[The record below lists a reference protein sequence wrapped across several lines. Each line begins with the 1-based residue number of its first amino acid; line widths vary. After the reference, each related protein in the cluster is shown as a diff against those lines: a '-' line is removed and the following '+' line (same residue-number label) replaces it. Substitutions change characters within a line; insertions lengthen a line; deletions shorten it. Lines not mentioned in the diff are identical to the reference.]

1 MATES
6 TKPLWSTSMELIFVR
21 HGRPQQVQNSDGT
34 PADPPLAEIG
44 REQALAVASW
54 LGEETIDHIY
64 TSPMRR
70 ARETSQPLEKR
81 LGLTAIVRDDIS
93 EFDKDSS
100 SYVPMEVLKETNRKA
115 WERMASGA
123 MTTSPET
130 LSSWYTNTVT
140 QLEEIVQVHGGQ
152 RVAVVCHGGVIN
164 AYLARCLEFDVQD
177 FMKFD
182 VDYTSVTRVLAS
194 GAGHRSVKSINET
207 AHFRN
212 QPHLAVR

>member
-1 MATES
+1 
-6 TKPLWSTSMELIFVR
+6 MELIFVR

-164 AYLARCLEFDVQD
+164 AYLARCLEFDIQD

>member
-1 MATES
+1 
-6 TKPLWSTSMELIFVR
+6 MELIFVR

-44 REQALAVASW
+44 KEQALAVASW

-123 MTTSPET
+123 MSTSPET

-164 AYLARCLEFDVQD
+164 AYLARCLEFDIQD

-194 GAGHRSVKSINET
+194 GTGHRSVKSINET

>member
-1 MATES
+1 
-6 TKPLWSTSMELIFVR
+6 MELIFVR

-123 MTTSPET
+123 MSTSPET

-194 GAGHRSVKSINET
+194 GTGHRSVKSINET

>member
-1 MATES
+1 MATEPP
-6 TKPLWSTSMELIFVR
+6 KPLWSTSMELIFVR
-21 HGRPQQVQNSDGT
+21 HGRPQLVQNSDGT

-44 REQALAVASW
+44 RAQALAVASW
-54 LGEETIDHIY
+54 LSEESIDHIY

-70 ARETSQPLEKR
+70 ARETSEPIEKT
-81 LGLTAIVRDDIS
+81 LGLTATVRDDIS

-115 WERMASGA
+115 WELMASGS
-123 MTTSPET
+123 MSSSPEI
-130 LSSWYTNTVT
+130 LSSWYTRTVT
-140 QLEEIVQVHGGQ
+140 QLEEIVQVHGGE

-164 AYLARCLEFDVQD
+164 AYLARCLDFDIQA

>member
-1 MATES
+1 
-6 TKPLWSTSMELIFVR
+6 MELIFVR

>member
-123 MTTSPET
+123 MSTSPET

-164 AYLARCLEFDVQD
+164 AYLARCLEFDIQD

-194 GAGHRSVKSINET
+194 GTGHRSVKSINET

>member
-6 TKPLWSTSMELIFVR
+6 AKPLWSTSMELIFVR

-54 LGEETIDHIY
+54 LGEEMIDHIY

-123 MTTSPET
+123 MSTSPET

-164 AYLARCLEFDVQD
+164 AYLARCLEFDIQD

>member
-1 MATES
+1 
-6 TKPLWSTSMELIFVR
+6 MELIFVR

-123 MTTSPET
+123 MSTSPET

>member
-1 MATES
+1 
-6 TKPLWSTSMELIFVR
+6 MELIFVR

-164 AYLARCLEFDVQD
+164 AYLARCLEFDIQD

-194 GAGHRSVKSINET
+194 GTGHRSVKSINET

>member
-1 MATES
+1 
-6 TKPLWSTSMELIFVR
+6 MELIFVR

-123 MTTSPET
+123 MSTSPET

-164 AYLARCLEFDVQD
+164 AYLARCLEFDIQD

>member
-1 MATES
+1 M
-6 TKPLWSTSMELIFVR
+6 IFVR

-54 LGEETIDHIY
+54 LGEEMIDHIY

-123 MTTSPET
+123 MSTSPET

-164 AYLARCLEFDVQD
+164 AYLARCLEFDIQD

>member
-1 MATES
+1 
-6 TKPLWSTSMELIFVR
+6 MELIFVR
-21 HGRPQQVQNSDGT
+21 HGRPKQIQNSDDT
-34 PADPPLAEIG
+34 PADPPLAKIG

-54 LGEETIDHIY
+54 LSEESIDHIY

-70 ARETSQPLEKR
+70 ARETCQPIEEA
-81 LGLTAIVRDDIS
+81 LGLTATVRDDIS
-93 EFDKDSS
+93 EFDRDSS

-123 MTTSPET
+123 MTSSPET
-130 LSSWYTNTVT
+130 LSSWYTTTVT
-140 QLEEIVQVHGGQ
+140 QVETIVRAHSGQ
-152 RVAVVCHGGVIN
+152 RVAIVCHGGVIN
-164 AYLARCLEFDVQD
+164 AYLARCLGFDIQG

-194 GAGHRSVKSINET
+194 EAGHRSVKTINET

-212 QPHLAVR
+212 QPHLMVR

>member
-123 MTTSPET
+123 MSTSPET

>member
-1 MATES
+1 
-6 TKPLWSTSMELIFVR
+6 MELIFVR

-44 REQALAVASW
+44 KEQALAVASW

-123 MTTSPET
+123 MSTSPET

-164 AYLARCLEFDVQD
+164 AYLARCLEFDIQD

>member
-1 MATES
+1 
-6 TKPLWSTSMELIFVR
+6 MELIFVR

-54 LGEETIDHIY
+54 LGEEMIDHIY

-123 MTTSPET
+123 MSTSPET

-164 AYLARCLEFDVQD
+164 AYLARCLEFDIQD

>member
-1 MATES
+1 
-6 TKPLWSTSMELIFVR
+6 MELIFVR

-123 MTTSPET
+123 MSTSPET

-164 AYLARCLEFDVQD
+164 AYLARCLEFDIQD

-194 GAGHRSVKSINET
+194 GTGHRSVKSINET

>member
-44 REQALAVASW
+44 KEQALAVASW

-123 MTTSPET
+123 MSTSPET

-164 AYLARCLEFDVQD
+164 AYLARCLEFDIQD